1 MRTHADYDYDCD
13 VLVIGGGIVGL
24 STAYALTR
32 AAPGTRVTVLE
43 EAHDP
48 AEHLAGPGGGLI
60 HSGVHHR
67 RSSLTARFAARGGGE
82 MTEFCA
88 RHGIA
93 HTVAGKLIVATDR
106 SELPRLHALA
116 QRGREHGLPVR
127 ELGPAQIAEYEPGVR
142 GQAAI
147 RVSTTGVCDAAGV
160 LAALAGEVV
169 AAGSVVR
176 CAARVTA
183 VDRRP
188 WGVAA
193 RTADGTVVRAR
204 ALVNAAGPGSDR
216 VARLA
221 GDEPGVRV
229 VPVRDTYVEL
239 RRPELVRGV
248 VHPVPHPGHPFLG
261 AQLVRGIVRSV
272 DGTVHVGPVGA
283 TAPGRP
289 VPPVHPGGLLSA
301 LTRPASWR
309 TARRP
314 EGYARD
320 GARLVG
326 AGAVLSAERTDV
338 SGRTDRDGR
347 PWQAGRSGRDV
358 RDVRSDSTGA
368 VVTAALRRLLP
379 DVTEEDLG
387 PARTTVRAQA
397 VHGDGT
403 PVEDFLIREAPHTV
417 HVLHAP
423 ADAALATALPV
434 GREIAR
440 RVLAPAQGA
449 GWRPPAVESGH
460 CV

>member
-1 MRTHADYDYDCD
+1 MRTHAEYDCD

-43 EAHDP
+43 EASSP
-48 AEHLAGPGGGLI
+48 AHHLTRPDGGLI
-60 HSGVHHR
+60 HSGVHQR

-82 MTEFCA
+82 MTDFCA

-93 HTVAGKLIVATDR
+93 HTVTGKLIVATDR
-106 SELPRLHALA
+106 ADLPRLHALA

-127 ELGPAQIAEYEPGVR
+127 ELGPAQIARYEPRVR

-160 LAALAGEVV
+160 LAALAGEVS

-193 RTADGTVVRAR
+193 RTTDGTVVRAR
-204 ALVNAAGPGSDR
+204 ALVNAAGPRSDR

-229 VPVRDTYVEL
+229 VPVRDTYYEL
-239 RRPELVRGV
+239 RGPALVRGV
-248 VHPVPHPGHPFLG
+248 VHPVPAPEHPYAG
-261 AQLVRGIVRSV
+261 VRPIPGVLRSV
-272 DGTVHVGPVGA
+272 DGTVLVGPVGA
-283 TAPGRP
+283 TASGRP
-289 VPPVHPGGLLSA
+289 ANGGPPGLLSA
-301 LTRPASWR
+301 LTRQASWR
-309 TARRP
+309 TARRRG
-314 EGYARD
+314 GYGRGDAH
-320 GARLVG
+320 LPG
-326 AGAVLSAERTDV
+326 AGPERAERAAPDPAA
-338 SGRTDRDGR
+338 R
-347 PWQAGRSGRDV
+347 A
-358 RDVRSDSTGA
+358 A
-368 VVTAALRRLLP
+368 VAAALRRLLP
-379 DVTEEDLG
+379 DVREADLCPVHPG
-387 PARTTVRAQA
+387 VRAQA

-417 HVLHAP
+417 HVLHTP
-423 ADAALATALPV
+423 ADAAFATALPV

-440 RVLAPAQGA
+440 RAMALAQGA

>member
-1 MRTHADYDYDCD
+1 MRTHADYDCD

-43 EAHDP
+43 EARNP
-48 AEHLAGPGGGLI
+48 SEHLAGPGGGLI

-82 MTEFCA
+82 MTDFCA

-93 HTVAGKLIVATDR
+93 HTVSGKLIVATDR

-116 QRGREHGLPVR
+116 QRGREHGLPVC
-127 ELGPAQIAEYEPGVR
+127 ELGPAQIAEYEPRVR

-160 LAALAGEVV
+160 LAALTREVA

-204 ALVNAAGPGSDR
+204 ALVNAAGPRSDR

-229 VPVRDTYVEL
+229 LPVRDIYYEL
-239 RRPELVRGV
+239 RRPELVSAV
-248 VHPVPHPGHPFLG
+248 VHPVPAAGHPFLG
-261 AQLVRGIVRSV
+261 AQLVRGLVRSV

-283 TAPGRP
+283 SPPGRAEP
-289 VPPVHPGGLLSA
+289 VLHPGGLLSVLA
-301 LTRPASWR
+301 RPVSRR
-309 TARRP
+309 TARRQ
-314 EGYARD
+314 EAYVRG
-320 GARLVG
+320 GAPLVH
-326 AGAVLSAERTDV
+326 AGAVLPPERTGPV
-338 SGRTDRDGR
+338 ARTTPDER
-347 PWQAGRSGRDV
+347 AGRAGA
-358 RDVRSDSTGA
+358 TGSA
-368 VVTAALRRLLP
+368 VTAALRRLLP
-379 DVTEEDLG
+379 DVTEDDLR
-387 PARTTVRAQA
+387 PAPTGVRAQA

-403 PVEDFLIREAPHTV
+403 PVDDFLIREAPHTV

-440 RVLAPAQGA
+440 RALALARGA

>member
-1 MRTHADYDYDCD
+1 MRTHADYDCD

-43 EAHDP
+43 EARNPCD
-48 AEHLAGPGGGLI
+48 HLAGPGGGLI

-82 MTEFCA
+82 MTDFCA

-93 HTVAGKLIVATDR
+93 HAVSGKLIVATDR

-116 QRGREHGLPVR
+116 QRGREHGLPVC
-127 ELGPAQIAEYEPGVR
+127 ELGPAQIAEYEPRVR

-160 LAALAGEVV
+160 LAALTREVT

-229 VPVRDTYVEL
+229 VPVRDIYYEL
-239 RRPELVRGV
+239 RRPELVSAV
-248 VHPVPHPGHPFLG
+248 VHPVPAAGHPFLG
-261 AQLVRGIVRSV
+261 AQLIRGLVRSV

-283 TAPGRP
+283 SPSGRAEP
-289 VPPVHPGGLLSA
+289 VLHPGGLLSA
-301 LTRPASWR
+301 LARPVSRR
-309 TARRP
+309 TARRQ
-314 EGYARD
+314 EAYVQD
-320 GARLVG
+320 GARLVR
-326 AGAVLSAERTDV
+326 AGAVPPPELTGPVARTAPGERA
-338 SGRTDRDGR
+338 GRAGR
-347 PWQAGRSGRDV
+347 SEQAGRAGA
-358 RDVRSDSTGA
+358 TGA
-368 VVTAALRRLLP
+368 AVTAALRRLLP
-379 DVTEEDLG
+379 EVTEDDLRPA
-387 PARTTVRAQA
+387 PARVRAQA

-417 HVLHAP
+417 HVLHTP

-440 RVLAPAQGA
+440 RVLALASGA

>member
-1 MRTHADYDYDCD
+1 MRTHAEYDCD

-43 EAHDP
+43 EARNP
-48 AEHLAGPGGGLI
+48 ADHLAGPGGGLI
-60 HSGVHHR
+60 HSGVHTR

-82 MTEFCA
+82 MTDFCA

-127 ELGPAQIAEYEPGVR
+127 ELGPAQIAEYEPRVR

-147 RVSTTGVCDAAGV
+147 RVSTTEVCDAAGV
-160 LAALAGEVV
+160 LAALAREVT
-169 AAGSVVR
+169 AAGSVLR

-204 ALVNAAGPGSDR
+204 VLVNTAGPLSDR

-229 VPVRDTYVEL
+229 VPVRDTYYEL

-248 VHPVPHPGHPFLG
+248 VHPVPDAGHPFLG
-261 AQLVRGIVRSV
+261 AQLIRGIVRSF

-283 TAPGRP
+283 TAPGRARP
-289 VPPVHPGGLLSA
+289 LVHPGGLLSA

-309 TARRP
+309 TARRQ
-314 EGYARD
+314 EGYVRD
-320 GARLVG
+320 GARLVR
-326 AGAVLSAERTDV
+326 AGAVLPPERT
-338 SGRTDRDGR
+338 GPHGR
-347 PWQAGRSGRDV
+347 PAPAEWAGRAGRPE
-358 RDVRSDSTGA
+358 RAGRAGATGA

-379 DVTEEDLG
+379 DVTEDDLR
-387 PARTTVRAQA
+387 PAHAVVRSQA

-403 PVEDFLIREAPHTV
+403 QVEDFLIREAPHTV
-417 HVLHAP
+417 HVLHVP

-440 RVLAPAQGA
+440 RALALAQGA

>member
-1 MRTHADYDYDCD
+1 MRTHADYDCD

-24 STAYALTR
+24 ATAYALTR

-43 EAHDP
+43 EARDP
-48 AEHLAGPGGGLI
+48 AGHLAGPGGGLI

-127 ELGPAQIAEYEPGVR
+127 ELGPAQISEYEPGVR

-160 LAALAGEVV
+160 LSALAREV
-169 AAGSVVR
+169 AAAGAVVR

-204 ALVNAAGPGSDR
+204 VLVNAAGLGSDR

-261 AQLVRGIVRSV
+261 AQLVRGVVRSV

-289 VPPVHPGGLLSA
+289 VPSAPPGGLLSA

-326 AGAVLSAERTDV
+326 AGAVVPAERTDV
-338 SGRTDRDGR
+338 IGRTARDAHPGH
-347 PWQAGRSGRDV
+347 PWQAGRAV
-358 RDVRSDSTGA
+358 RAGSTGA
-368 VVTAALRRLLP
+368 VVAASLRRLLP

-387 PARTTVRAQA
+387 PARTAVRAQA

-417 HVLHAP
+417 HVLHTP

-440 RVLAPAQGA
+440 RVLAQAQGA
-449 GWRPPAVESGH
+449 GWSPPAVESGH

>member
-1 MRTHADYDYDCD
+1 MRTHADYDCD

-43 EAHDP
+43 EAYDP
-48 AEHLAGPGGGLI
+48 ADHLAGPGGGLI

-82 MTEFCA
+82 MTEFCT

-160 LAALAGEVV
+160 LAALTGEVA

-176 CAARVTA
+176 CGARVTA

-204 ALVNAAGPGSDR
+204 VLVNAAGPQSAR

-221 GDEPGVRV
+221 GDEPGVHV
-229 VPVRDTYVEL
+229 VPVRDTYYEL

-248 VHPVPHPGHPFLG
+248 VHPVPSSGHPFLG
-261 AQLVRGIVRSV
+261 AQSIGGIVRSV

-283 TAPGRP
+283 TAHGRL

-320 GARLVG
+320 GVPFAG

-338 SGRTDRDGR
+338 IGRTARDGRPWQTGR
-347 PWQAGRSGRDV
+347 PWQAGRAARAG
-358 RDVRSDSTGA
+358 STKA
-368 VVTAALRRLLP
+368 VAATALRRLLP

-387 PARTTVRAQA
+387 PARTGMRTRTV
-397 VHGDGT
+397 HPDGT
-403 PVEDFLIREAPHTV
+403 PVEDFLIHEAPHTV
-417 HVLHAP
+417 HVLHTP

-440 RVLAPAQGA
+440 RVLALAQGA

>member
-1 MRTHADYDYDCD
+1 MRTHADYDCD

-43 EAHDP
+43 EAYDP
-48 AEHLAGPGGGLI
+48 AGHVAGPGGGLI

-67 RSSLTARFAARGGGE
+67 RSSLTARFAARGGSE

-160 LAALAGEVV
+160 LAALAGEVA

-204 ALVNAAGPGSDR
+204 ALVNAAGPQSDR

-229 VPVRDTYVEL
+229 VPVRDTYYEL

-248 VHPVPHPGHPFLG
+248 VQPVPYPGHPFPG
-261 AQLVRGIVRSV
+261 AQLIGGIVRSV

-314 EGYARD
+314 EGYARE
-320 GARLVG
+320 APPLVG
-326 AGAVLSAERTDV
+326 AGAVLSAERTHMI
-338 SGRTDRDGR
+338 GRTARDGR
-347 PWQAGRSGRDV
+347 PWPTGRPRPAGRAARAG
-358 RDVRSDSTGA
+358 STGA
-368 VVTAALRRLLP
+368 VVAAALRRLLP

-387 PARTTVRAQA
+387 PVRTGVRAQA
-397 VHGDGT
+397 VHADGT
-403 PVEDFLIREAPHTV
+403 PVEDFLIQEAPHTV
-417 HVLHAP
+417 HVLHTP

-440 RVLAPAQGA
+440 RVLALAQGA